1 MRHGEVVNPGRV
13 VYADLPGFHLS
24 SAGRR
29 QAGAAAGCLADS
41 RATLVLTSPLDRA
54 VETARVIGARLGSPP
69 VVDARLG
76 EWSLST
82 RWAGA
87 PWAELPE
94 LFPGELEAYLDDPSD
109 LDFAPES
116 LMDVAGR
123 MLGAVEDPVVAAGH
137 DVAVLVSHQDP
148 IQALRLCL
156 LGRPLRTLRTDAPGH
171 ASVITLDRTASA
183 WVEASEWSPGH

>member
-1 MRHGEVVNPGRV
+1 VRHGEVFNPGGL

-24 SAGRR
+24 SKGRR
-29 QAGAAAGCLADS
+29 QAAAAADFLADS
-41 RATLVLTSPLDRA
+41 RATLVLTSPLERA
-54 VETARVIGARLGSPP
+54 AQTAQVIGERLGSVP

-116 LMDVAGR
+116 LVDVAGR
-123 MLGAVEDPVVAAGH
+123 LLGVVEDPIVVAGH

-156 LGRPLRTLRTDAPGH
+156 LGRPLQTLRDDPPAH
-171 ASVITLDRTASA
+171 ASVITLDLTGTG
-183 WVEASEWSPGH
+183 WVEAALWSPDY